1 MKYKLLLT
9 KKGKDDLSSIKKEDQ
24 KRIAKK
30 LRFYLSN
37 DNPLIHAKKLKNS
50 RLGTYRFRI
59 GDYRAIFDIDKK
71 GNITILIILRI
82 KHRKDAYL

>member
-9 KKGKDDLSSIKKEDQ
+9 KKAKNDFSSLEKIIQ

-30 LRFYLSN
+30 LKFYVA
-37 DNPLIHAKKLKNS
+37 DENPLKHAKKLKDS
-50 RLGTYRFRI
+50 RLGEYRFRI

-71 GNITILIILRI
+71 GNITLLLILRV
-82 KHRKDAYL
+82 KHRKDVYL